1 MKKSVILVLFL
12 STMVYAQTGEWV
24 AKINK
29 EVVSGAEFQR
39 IYNAQL
45 DVMEIMS
52 NYQINASAFKN
63 NKERQRMF
71 VDEYVSNQLLL
82 KRIKNENKTKKFINE
97 RWVNEMS
104 ANFAAYI
111 KDQLYLKSYIDKV
124 VVPMTGKVTD
134 KEIAAVYEQNKSK
147 FDKQPELKNKTAIE
161 IAELIRQRLKMQK
174 ASELLSK
181 LKSKVRDEAS
191 ININEKYFK

>member
-82 KRIKNENKTKKFINE
+82 KRIK
-97 RWVNEMS
+97 
-104 ANFAAYI
+104 
-111 KDQLYLKSYIDKV
+111 
-124 VVPMTGKVTD
+124 
-134 KEIAAVYEQNKSK
+134 
-147 FDKQPELKNKTAIE
+147 
-161 IAELIRQRLKMQK
+161 
-174 ASELLSK
+174 
-181 LKSKVRDEAS
+181 
-191 ININEKYFK
+191 